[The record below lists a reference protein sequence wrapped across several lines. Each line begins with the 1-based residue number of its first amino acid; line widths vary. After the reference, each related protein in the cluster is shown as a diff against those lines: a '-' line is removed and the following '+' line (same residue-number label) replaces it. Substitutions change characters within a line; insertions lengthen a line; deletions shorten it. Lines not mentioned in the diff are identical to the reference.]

1 MQQIVKF
8 KEGSKAPITYLSDV
22 IQTMKQHHLY
32 NIILY
37 DIVYYLKHE
46 QTRQKYTQIYW
57 ECIQACVASSTSCM
71 SMWTN

>member
-1 MQQIVKF
+1 MIVLETEAPYSFYTLLSMQQIVKF

-46 QTRQKYTQIYW
+46 QTRQKYTQIY
-57 ECIQACVASSTSCM
+57 
-71 SMWTN
+71 